1 MRMALNPEQE
11 RLLKRVYQSLA
22 DRPLEPGDPFYEPIY
37 QRPEAE
43 DPVAMLKTRISR
55 TDVESLH
62 LFSGFRG
69 TGKTTELLR
78 LGAKL
83 EQQGYLVLYAN
94 ALEYLS
100 GSEEVDIVTMLMA
113 VAGAFGEQVE
123 KKTGTAVSEEGFWR
137 RIGNYLSKTT
147 LEVSEL
153 SPKLEIG
160 SPARDILGELKAGLD
175 LKVALKTAPS
185 FRQKL
190 HDFMANR
197 LGDLKRE
204 VNAFIEEGVKAAR
217 HAKGQPDLQVVF
229 LFDQFEQIRG
239 SRSNEQAVIRS
250 VERQFARY
258 MDTLRLPLV
267 HVIYT
272 VPPWLQFVLP
282 GAFSIEIL
290 PCVRLWE
297 NDRQRSRYPGGW
309 RSFQDAILKRFTE
322 EGFRQIF
329 GTSPGAGQQM
339 ADKLIAQSGGH
350 FRDLLRLF
358 REAIALVGPWRPT
371 LPITPAVLER
381 AVANIRNEFRPIADD
396 DARWLAE
403 IGRRR
408 DTALPDSSP
417 ESVGRLSSFLDA
429 HLVLYL
435 ANGEGWYDIHP
446 LIREE
451 VEALAKLPL
460 PAKSRKQ

>member
-1 MRMALNPEQE
+1 MMRMALNPEQE

-37 QRPEAE
+37 QRPEGE
-43 DPVAMLKTRISR
+43 DPVAMLKRRISYS
-55 TDVESLH
+55 DVESLH

-78 LGAKL
+78 LGAEL
-83 EQQGYLVLYAN
+83 EQQGYLVLYAS

-113 VAGAFGEQVE
+113 VAGAFGEQIE
-123 KKTGTAVSEEGFWR
+123 KKTGTAVSKEGFWR

-153 SPKLEIG
+153 SPKLEIA
-160 SPARDILGELKAGLD
+160 SPAKSILGELKAGLD

-197 LGDLKRE
+197 LGELKRE
-204 VNAFIEEGVKAAR
+204 VNAFTEEGVKAVR
-217 HAKGQPDLQVVF
+217 DTRGQPGLQVVF

-239 SRSNEQAVIRS
+239 SRTNEQAVIRS
-250 VERQFARY
+250 VERLFANY
-258 MDTLRLPLV
+258 MEALRLPLV

-297 NDRQRSRYPGGW
+297 NDRQRSRYPAGW
-309 RSFQDAILKRFTE
+309 RSFREAILKRFTK
-322 EGFRQIF
+322 EGFRRLF
-329 GTSPGAGQQM
+329 GTDTEIGQGM

-358 REAIALVGPWRPT
+358 REATVLVGSWRPT
-371 LPITPAVLER
+371 LPMTPEVLQR
-381 AVANIRNEFRPIADD
+381 AIANVRNEFLPISAA

-403 IGRRR
+403 IGKLRN
-408 DTALPDSSP
+408 TALPDSSP
-417 ESVGRLSSFLDA
+417 ENVGRLSRFLDT

-435 ANGEGWYDIHP
+435 TNGEGWYDIHP
-446 LIREE
+446 LIREQ
-451 VEALAKLPL
+451 VEALARLPL
-460 PAKSRKQ
+460 PPKT